1 MLNDE
6 IEGEVPEGY
15 AGHHLIGIAEA
26 KGSVAMQEAAECGYN
41 INNGHNGIALPT
53 DETEAMS
60 TGLPLHTG
68 RHLGEYADMVAGR
81 LEVLDDQYVES
92 IQEGE
97 PWSSEHLLSQ
107 VQEVENS
114 IREDLLAH
122 NVSLQNTDPNKI
134 SVNWRIAVYTVW
146 KNVGRDPAP
155 EITRYTQLD
164 VQEVAQRYYTKGGTA
179 LKEPLPHI
187 TFEVESLEGLRER
200 DSLWAGL
207 PYLVFSSPRLREAL
221 SSLRVDNIEYYPATI
236 THSQSGETIT
246 DYKIANIVGL
256 VACFDWEQSRYELNP
271 SGPTVKRID
280 RLVIDEARIPT
291 GLLLFRLQEMRTVT
305 LCDEGLAQGL
315 IKLEITGVDFVSTSA
330 FSTG

>member
-1 MLNDE
+1 M
-6 IEGEVPEGY
+6 
-15 AGHHLIGIAEA
+15 
-26 KGSVAMQEAAECGYN
+26 
-41 INNGHNGIALPT
+41 
-53 DETEAMS
+53 
-60 TGLPLHTG
+60 
-68 RHLGEYADMVAGR
+68 
-81 LEVLDDQYVES
+81 
-92 IQEGE
+92 
-97 PWSSEHLLSQ
+97 
-107 VQEVENS
+107 
-114 IREDLLAH
+114 
-122 NVSLQNTDPNKI
+122 
-134 SVNWRIAVYTVW
+134 YTVW
-146 KNVGRDPAP
+146 KNVGRDLCP

-164 VQEVAQRYYTKGGTA
+164 VQEVAQRFYTKGGTA

-187 TFEVESLEGLRER
+187 TFEVKSLEGLRDR

-207 PYLVFSSPRLREAL
+207 PYLVFSPRLREAL
-221 SSLRVDNIEYYPATI
+221 SSLGVDNIEYYPATI
-236 THSQSGETIT
+236 RHSQSGETVT

-271 SGPTVKRID
+271 KRADRVKRID